1 MIDELAALHRS
12 AQSAA
17 ARGHLEEAIQSW
29 REAVLRTHSS
39 EHDYF
44 IVVRSLEE
52 ALARVGDARSALT
65 LAVYLANQDPAARA
79 RAESLAARVPRA
91 DRAMLRAARGEW
103 TRAAA
108 EMEAAG
114 RWAAAAV
121 LRERSSDWAAAR
133 SLWSRLTH
141 PAELADPYVAGLV
154 RFNLARCA
162 RRTGDAAAARES
174 VVACVRLLEEAADH
188 FESVGLRDRAFDCF
202 QVLIEVGNDA
212 GTFEDVLEGYVNC
225 VRILRE
231 DHMRQFALDHYA
243 AAVGSAAES
252 GELGAAATFAGE
264 ASAYARSLDL
274 PEVAAS
280 WTLRQGE
287 LWVASSKQQAE
298 RGAPVANVA
307 HGLLAAIASFG
318 QIGQYSRVGQLY
330 TELGLLEFDARR
342 RAHYAR
348 AARRYENVADEILFA
363 ADGAH
368 DAKRRGARHV
378 PGPGDAA
385 AAAAA
390 SGVWHA
396 DVVEWEQQGSA
407 AEACAEVML
416 DERWL
421 DLVRRKAMLG
431 RLAALRAEAAT
442 ADARVPAHV
451 DLCRRLGDL
460 QNYAAMAPLEK
471 LFAAPERDVRM
482 AAVDAAARLFFKR
495 SFVIVRAA
503 LSDPD
508 AGVAAHASDALRAL
522 WFPHAFDPL
531 ARIHRESASSAVRA
545 AALGAIAQID
555 TLEAAEF
562 VMGVLEHGAPTDR
575 AAAARAVREASGT
588 RFAELARQTLK
599 RAPEPLR
606 STLRDLLAGGGRAA

>member
-1 MIDELAALHRS
+1 MIEELSALHRN

-17 ARGHLEEAIQSW
+17 ARGRLEEAILSW
-29 REAVLRTHSS
+29 REAIQRTHSS
-39 EHDYF
+39 EHDYLV
-44 IVVRSLEE
+44 VVRSLEE
-52 ALARVGDARSALT
+52 ALTKHGDVRSALT
-65 LAVYLANQDPAARA
+65 LAVYLASHDPSARA
-79 RAESLAARVPRA
+79 RADALAAHAPPA
-91 DRAMLRAARGEW
+91 DRAMVRASRGEW

-108 EMEAAG
+108 EMETAG

-121 LRERSSDWAAAR
+121 LRERSSEWAAAR
-133 SLWSRLTH
+133 ALWSRLASQLAR
-141 PAELADPYVAGLV
+141 PAELADAYVAALV

-162 RRTGDAAAARES
+162 RRTGDAAGARES

-188 FESVGLRDRAFDCF
+188 FESVGQRDRAFDCF
-202 QVLIEVGNDA
+202 QVLIEVGKDA

-225 VRILRE
+225 IRILRE
-231 DHMRQFALDHYA
+231 DHMRQFALDHFA
-243 AAVGSAAES
+243 SAVDTAAEC

-264 ASAYARSLDL
+264 AAVYARSLEL
-274 PEVAAS
+274 PHVSAS

-287 LWVASSKQQAE
+287 LWVASSKQQAQ

-348 AARRYENVADEILFA
+348 AARRYEDVADELLFGSKS
-363 ADGAH
+363 DGARRH
-368 DAKRRGARHV
+368 DAGAS
-378 PGPGDAA
+378 GANGAT
-385 AAAAA
+385 
-390 SGVWHA
+390 GVWHA
-396 DVVEWEQQGSA
+396 DVIEWEQQGNA

-421 DLVRRKAMLG
+421 DLVRRKAMLA

-442 ADARVPAHV
+442 PENRVTASM
-451 DLCRRLGDL
+451 DLCRNLGEL

-471 LFAAPERDVRM
+471 LFASAEREVRI

-508 AGVAAHASDALRAL
+508 PSVAGHANAALGAL

-531 ARIHRESASSAVRA
+531 ARIHRESASPIARA

-555 TLEAAEF
+555 TQEAAEF
-562 VMGVLEHGAPTDR
+562 VMGILEHGPPTDR
-575 AAAARAVREASGT
+575 AAAARAVSTANGA

-599 RAPEPLR
+599 HAPDPLR
-606 STLRDLLAGGGRAA
+606 ATLRELLAGGVRAA